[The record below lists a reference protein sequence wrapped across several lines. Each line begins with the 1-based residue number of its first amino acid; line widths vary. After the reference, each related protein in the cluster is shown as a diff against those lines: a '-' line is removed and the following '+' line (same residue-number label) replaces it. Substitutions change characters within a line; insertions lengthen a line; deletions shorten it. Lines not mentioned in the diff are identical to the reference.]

1 MSKLRA
7 DVPVEAE
14 RSSISA
20 IAGPDRQLSARCSDA
35 ATFDGDQCWFR
46 LSLAFLFALA
56 VSVLAFAD
64 VQIFS
69 AALVFFWCSCFFVHY
84 SSSGTECFT
93 VLRCET
99 DCVHCERKYPNAQAE
114 LRAGRRAFCRSG
126 LCIFPK
132 ERYVSGERSACFSF
146 LSRLFF
152 GVRGTYGYRAGSE
165 RCSQPA
171 AYDQHWQQ
179 TCMNELIS
187 SPVALCVCFERR
199 SEVQKPPSALWS
211 LSPLCQFNSQTIAS
225 ARFSTTTTLFPSM
238 YRHGGRR
245 RKPFGKKRP
254 RFRRRSARFGD
265 V

>member
-1 MSKLRA
+1 MATS
-7 DVPVEAE
+7 V
-14 RSSISA
+14 RSACHLHSCLLLPSLFL
-20 IAGPDRQLSARCSDA
+20 PSLMFKYSLQL
-35 ATFDGDQCWFR
+35 
-46 LSLAFLFALA
+46 
-56 VSVLAFAD
+56 
-64 VQIFS
+64 
-69 AALVFFWCSCFFVHY
+69 WCCCFFVHY

-93 VLRCET
+93 VLRWERDGVPCEGN
-99 DCVHCERKYPNAQAE
+99 YPNAQAE

-126 LCIFPK
+126 LCIFPN

-152 GVRGTYGYRAGSE
+152 GVRCTYGYHVGSE

-187 SPVALCVCFERR
+187 SPFALCVCFERR
-199 SEVQKPPSALWS
+199 SEVHKPPCALRS

-225 ARFSTTTTLFPSM
+225 AQFSTTTTLSPSM
-238 YRHGGRR
+238 NRHGDRR